1 MPQRVL
7 SEDEFNAIRAAVVKA
22 APSGMDEAGFNRY
35 VGPVMEHALGVA
47 ENTPAPVQG
56 SAAGRFASNAGEMI
70 NPVAIAQG
78 VWSAIRHPIDTATNM
93 VTAQVDQGRQ
103 AIDLAKQG
111 RYTEALGHAGAAA
124 LPVLGPVAAAAGEQM
139 ATGDVA
145 GGLGK
150 GVGLLA
156 SLEAPRAVNA
166 GAKILRA
173 LPEGAAVAADTGAAA
188 RIADVMAP
196 KVGANKARFGN
207 MAADVAPKIAE
218 DLAREGAPLS
228 REGLHQMVQDK
239 LGAAE
244 TALDA
249 AHDARFKSTSTPT
262 KPLLDALRAKRAALT
277 SEAIDASDITPKAGV
292 ARTGDGTVSF
302 TKTAVPLGEDVVPSP
317 NAARVAVIDKAIEEV
332 KKLGPLARYDP
343 LRTMRMAYDGPAKAI
358 YSPAMTTD
366 YMTAQGGKLG
376 AADVTGAL
384 RDTLSAM
391 DPAVAKA
398 NAPYS
403 LYRTANDV
411 MDATA
416 EVERTRPKVGRV
428 IAARVMTTL
437 IGEHAAGPAGA
448 VAGYAIAPII
458 ENALSRGMTTKLLT
472 AASLKMLSNAIRKGN
487 VGAVDTSLAQLK
499 RLRVTAAAIQGN
511 ATSPSESQSQTT
523 AGATP

>member
-7 SEDEFNAIRAAVVKA
+7 SEDEFNAIRDAVVKS
-22 APSGMDEAGFNRY
+22 APNGLDEAGFNRY

-70 NPVAIAQG
+70 NPIAIAQG
-78 VWSAIRHPIDTATNM
+78 IWGAIRHPLDTAANIGS
-93 VTAQVDQGRQ
+93 ASLDQGKQ
-103 AIDLAKQG
+103 ALDLAKQG
-111 RYTEALGHAGAAA
+111 RYTEAAGHTVAM
-124 LPVLGPVAAAAGEQM
+124 LPVLGPAAAAAGEQI
-139 ATGDVA
+139 ANGDVA

-150 GVGLLA
+150 GFGLLA
-156 SLEAPRAVNA
+156 SLEAPRGVNA
-166 GAKILRA
+166 AAKLVRA
-173 LPEGAAVAADTGAAA
+173 LPEGAAVAADAGAAA
-188 RIADVMAP
+188 RVADVMAP

-207 MAADVAPKIAE
+207 MAADVAPQIAE
-218 DLAREGAPLS
+218 DIARDGAPLS

-244 TALDA
+244 VALDA
-249 AHDARFKSTSTPT
+249 AHDARFKSAATPT

-277 SEAIDASDITPKAGV
+277 SPAIEASDITPQAGV
-292 ARTGDGTVSF
+292 DRAGDGTIAF
-302 TKTAVPLGEDVVPSP
+302 TKTAVPLGEDVVPAP
-317 NAARVAVIDKAIEEV
+317 NADRVAVIDKAISEI
-332 KKLGPLARYDP
+332 KKLGPLAQYDP
-343 LRTMRMAYDGPAKAI
+343 LRTMRQAYDGPAKAI
-358 YSPAMTTD
+358 YSPAVTAD
-366 YMTAQGGKLG
+366 YMKAQGGKLG

-384 RDTLSAM
+384 RDTLNTM
-391 DPAVAKA
+391 DPSIAKA

-411 MDATA
+411 LDATA

-428 IAARVMTTL
+428 IAARVLTTL
-437 IGEHAAGPAGA
+437 IGEHAAGAAGA
-448 VAGYAIAPII
+448 VAGYAIAPVI

-472 AASLKMLSNAIRKGN
+472 ATTLKMLSNAIRNGN

-511 ATSPSESQSQTT
+511 ATNPSESQSQTT